1 MEKFKGTQGE
11 WSQSHR
17 ETETN
22 GNYSTEVYCDRG
34 DTIATL
40 SWYANTE
47 VKGVIS
53 TYREANAKLISA
65 APELLKALQMVT
77 KAFDNKLI
85 DSTLGNDFNVGG
97 LLYTIDAAIN
107 KALK

>member
-1 MEKFKGTQGE
+1 MEKFKGTQGQ

-53 TYREANAKLISA
+53 TYREANAKLIAA
-65 APELLKALQMVT
+65 APELLEALQGVVSLYDEISP
-77 KAFDNKLI
+77 ALLSGDIANKI
-85 DSTLGNDFNVGG
+85 INARET
-97 LLYTIDAAIN
+97 IN